1 MQLSYRGVI
10 YKPQHTTVDV
20 KEGEVAGQYR
30 GAPWRVHRYSQCP
43 HSLQQDHE
51 LIYRGI
57 HYKH

>member
-20 KEGEVAGQYR
+20 QEGEVVGQYR
-30 GAPWRVHRYSQCP
+30 GAPWRVHRYDRRP
-43 HSLQQDHE
+43 HQAYNGQE

-57 HYKH
+57 HYKP

>member
-20 KEGEVAGQYR
+20 QEGKVAGQYR
-30 GAPWRVHRYSQCP
+30 GAPWRVHRYARRP
-43 HSLQQDHE
+43 HQPQQNQE

-57 HYKH
+57 RYKH